1 MAASDIS
8 LLGGWLP
15 VAMVVAA
22 ATALAVAVGWRDRS
36 WRTRKVPVIAGAAAL
51 IALFTAEIGAPMAL
65 IDPLPLDVWVWF
77 GLMAGALL
85 VLVFGW
91 RNARWWRRLIA
102 VLACALALL
111 NCANALNQFV
121 GYYPTVGAAI
131 ADLERRPQPGQMS
144 LAQLHAIAGD
154 GTDTR
159 RTGALVAVD
168 IPSSAAGFTPRQ
180 ELVYLPPAWFRG
192 PRRPVLPAV
201 EMIGAEVA
209 APDNWV
215 RIGHAVRTSDAYA
228 AGHGGQAPILVFVDA
243 SGSFHNDTECVNGPH
258 GNAED
263 HLVKDVPK
271 FISETFGASRDPRQW
286 GVVGWSMG
294 GTCAIG
300 LTVEH
305 PSTFG
310 HFVDI
315 SGDLGPNTGNKAQTI
330 ANLYGGSVAAWD
342 AHDPLTVMARHG
354 RYTGVS
360 GRFVDGNQEHPQ
372 VEAARQLA
380 SAAQKVGISA
390 EVVVL
395 PGHHVWQFAA
405 TAFADSLP
413 WLCGQLG
420 LPS

>member
-1 MAASDIS
+1 

-15 VAMVVAA
+15 VAMGLAA
-22 ATALAVAVGWRDRS
+22 AIALAVAVGWRDRS
-36 WRTRKVPVIAGAAAL
+36 WRTRKVPAIAVAAVL
-51 IALFTAEIGAPMAL
+51 IALFTAKVGAPMAL

-77 GLMAGALL
+77 GVMAGALL

-91 RNARWWRRLIA
+91 RKAPWWRRLIA

-111 NCANALNQFV
+111 VCANGLNQFV
-121 GYYPTVGAAI
+121 GYYPTVGDAL
-131 ADLERRPQPGQMS
+131 ADLEGRPQPGQIS
-144 LAQLHAIAGD
+144 LSQLPAMAGD
-154 GTDTR
+154 GTEAR
-159 RTGALVAVD
+159 QTGALVAVD
-168 IPSSAAGFTPRQ
+168 IPSSASGFAHRQ
-180 ELVYLPPAWFRG
+180 ELVYLPPVWFHG

-201 EMIGAEVA
+201 EMIGAEIA
-209 APDNWV
+209 DPDNWV
-215 RIGHAVRTSDAYA
+215 RLGRAVSTTDAYA

-271 FISETFGASRDPRQW
+271 FISETFSASRDPRQW
-286 GVVGWSMG
+286 AVVGWSMG

-305 PSTFG
+305 PSTFK

-354 RYTGVS
+354 RYTGIS
-360 GRFVDGNQEHPQ
+360 GRFVDGNQERAQ

-380 SAAQKVGISA
+380 SAAHKVGISA
-390 EVVVL
+390 QVVIL

-405 TAFADSLP
+405 IAFADSLP
-413 WLCGQLG
+413 WLCGELG
-420 LPS
+420 LPA

>member
-1 MAASDIS
+1 

-15 VAMVVAA
+15 VAMELAA

-51 IALFTAEIGAPMAL
+51 IALFTAKVGAPMAL

-91 RNARWWRRLIA
+91 RKARWWRRLTA
-102 VLACALALL
+102 VLAFALVLL
-111 NCANALNQFV
+111 NCANALNEFV
-121 GYYPTVGAAI
+121 GYYPTVGDAL

-144 LAQLHAIAGD
+144 LSQLHASLGD
-154 GTDTR
+154 GTEAR

-168 IPSSAAGFTPRQ
+168 IPSSASGFAHRQ
-180 ELVYLPPAWFRG
+180 ELVYLPPAWFHG

-209 APDNWV
+209 DPDNWV
-215 RIGHAVRTSDAYA
+215 RVGQAVRTADAYA
-228 AGHGGQAPILVFVDA
+228 ASHGGQAPILVFVDA
-243 SGSFHNDTECVNGPH
+243 TGSFHNDTECVNGPH

-263 HLVKDVPK
+263 HLVKDVPE
-271 FISETFGASRDPRQW
+271 FISATFGASRDPHRW
-286 GVVGWSMG
+286 GVVGFSMG

-315 SGDLGPNTGNKAQTI
+315 EGDLGPNTGNKAQTI
-330 ANLYGGSVAAWD
+330 THLYGGSVAAWE

-354 RYTGVS
+354 RYTGIS
-360 GRFVDGNQEHPQ
+360 GRFVDGTHGPVQTAE
-372 VEAARQLA
+372 ARQLA
-380 SAAQKVGISA
+380 NAAQKVDISVQ
-390 EVVVL
+390 VVVL

-413 WLCGQLG
+413 WLCGELG
-420 LPS
+420 LSG

>member
-1 MAASDIS
+1 VAASDIS
-8 LLGGWLP
+8 LLDGWLP
-15 VAMVVAA
+15 VAMELAA

-36 WRTRKVPVIAGAAAL
+36 WRTRKMPVIAGAAAL
-51 IALFTAEIGAPMAL
+51 IALFTAKVGAPMAL

-85 VLVFGW
+85 ILVFGW
-91 RNARWWRRLIA
+91 RKARWWRRLTA
-102 VLACALALL
+102 VLAFALALL
-111 NCANALNQFV
+111 NCANGLNQFV

-144 LAQLHAIAGD
+144 LSQLHASTGD
-154 GTDTR
+154 GAEAR

-168 IPSSAAGFTPRQ
+168 IPSTTAGFHPRQ

-192 PRRPVLPAV
+192 PQRPVLPAV

-209 APDNWV
+209 AAGDWV
-215 RIGHAVRTSDAYA
+215 RLGDAVRTSDAYA
-228 AGHGGQAPILVFVDA
+228 AGHGGRAPILVFVDA
-243 SGSFHNDTECVNGPH
+243 TGSFHNDTECVNGPH

-315 SGDLGPNTGNKAQTI
+315 SGDLGPNTGNKSQTI
-330 ANLYGGSVAAWD
+330 THLYGGSVAAWD

-354 RYTGVS
+354 RYTGIS

-390 EVVVL
+390 QVVIL

-405 TAFADSLP
+405 TAFAYSLP
-413 WLCGQLG
+413 WLCGELG
-420 LPS
+420 LSA

>member
-1 MAASDIS
+1 
-8 LLGGWLP
+8 
-15 VAMVVAA
+15 
-22 ATALAVAVGWRDRS
+22 
-36 WRTRKVPVIAGAAAL
+36 
-51 IALFTAEIGAPMAL
+51 MAL

-85 VLVFGW
+85 VLVLGW

-102 VLACALALL
+102 VLASALALL
-111 NCANALNQFV
+111 NCANGLNQFV
-121 GYYPTVGAAI
+121 GYYPTVGAATD
-131 ADLERRPQPGQMS
+131 DLEGRPQPGQVS
-144 LAQLHAIAGD
+144 LSQLHTSTGD
-154 GTDTR
+154 GAEAR

-168 IPSSAAGFTPRQ
+168 IPSSSAGFTPRQ
-180 ELVYLPPAWFRG
+180 ELVYLPPVWFRN
-192 PRRPVLPAV
+192 PRPPVLPAV

-228 AGHGGQAPILVFVDA
+228 AGHGGEAPILVFVDA
-243 SGSFHNDTECVNGPH
+243 TGSFHKDTECVNGPH

-263 HLVKDVPK
+263 HLVKDVPR
-271 FISETFGASRDPRQW
+271 FISAAFGASRDPRRW
-286 GVVGWSMG
+286 GVVGFSMG

-305 PSTFG
+305 PSMFG

-330 ANLYGGSVAAWD
+330 THLYGGSVAAWN

-354 RYTGVS
+354 RYTGTS
-360 GRFVDGNQEHPQ
+360 GRFVDGTHEHLQ
-372 VEAARQLA
+372 TEEARQLA
-380 SAAQKVGISA
+380 DAAQKVDIQA
-390 EVVVL
+390 RVVVL
-395 PGHHVWQFAA
+395 PGEHVWQFAA

-420 LPS
+420 LSGRGPRTARSTRPRPCRRRKQ

>member
-1 MAASDIS
+1 VAASDIS

-15 VAMVVAA
+15 VALELAA

-51 IALFTAEIGAPMAL
+51 IALFTAKVGAPMAL

-91 RNARWWRRLIA
+91 RKARWWRRLTA

-121 GYYPTVGAAI
+121 GYYPTVGDAL

-144 LAQLHAIAGD
+144 LSQLHASLGD
-154 GTDTR
+154 GTEAR
-159 RTGALVAVD
+159 PTGALVAVD
-168 IPSSAAGFTPRQ
+168 IPSSASGFAHRQ
-180 ELVYLPPAWFRG
+180 ELVYLPPAWFHG

-209 APDNWV
+209 DPDNWV
-215 RIGHAVRTSDAYA
+215 RVGQAVRTSDAYA

-243 SGSFHNDTECVNGPH
+243 TGSFHNDTECVNGPH

-263 HLVKDVPK
+263 HLVKDVPP
-271 FISETFGASRDPRQW
+271 FISATFGASRDPRRW
-286 GVVGWSMG
+286 GVVGFSMG

-315 SGDLGPNTGNKAQTI
+315 EGDLGPNTGNKAQTI
-330 ANLYGGSVAAWD
+330 THLYGGSVAAWE

-360 GRFVDGNQEHPQ
+360 GRFVDGTHEPLQTAE
-372 VEAARQLA
+372 ARQLA
-380 SAAQKVGISA
+380 NAARKVDISA
-390 EVVVL
+390 QVVVL

-420 LPS
+420 LSA